1 VGEAGI
7 RIERNRRR
15 GKRQRGR
22 YRGRDTCIGGTE
34 WKMTRRRGR
43 GGYMYSGGE
52 IGEERHRRLDRNLSH
67 NREKAEM
74 KIQIE
79 IDRLGDRNEER
90 ERHRRRDTER
100 KDTNA

>member
-1 VGEAGI
+1 M
-7 RIERNRRR
+7 ERNRRR

-34 WKMTRRRGR
+34 WKITRRRGR

-52 IGEERHRRLDRNLSH
+52 IGEEGHRRLDRNLSH
-67 NREKAEM
+67 NRGKGRDEDTEG
-74 KIQIE
+74 
-79 IDRLGDRNEER
+79 DRLGDRNEGR
-90 ERHRRRDTER
+90 ERDMRGDTER